1 MDDYYTGIEGAHRL
15 MNELDHFLQR
25 MVTNIE
31 SVDALACAI
40 DLKVTSGE
48 SVSIRKTYV
57 STALDANRKLKQKG

>member
-1 MDDYYTGIEGAHRL
+1 

>member
-1 MDDYYTGIEGAHRL
+1 

-31 SVDALACAI
+31 SVESLACVI
-40 DLKVTSGE
+40 DLKVKSGE

-57 STALDANRKLKQKG
+57 STALDANRELRREG